1 MHRTD
6 IIPRTKPMTN
16 NDVLRQIRYTFDFND
31 DKMME
36 IFNHVGF
43 DAPRTLVS
51 DWLKKEDH
59 ADFIVMKDKEMLHFL
74 NGFIIEKR
82 GKKEGV
88 APPPDRYLDNNIIL
102 KKIKIALALRNED
115 ILDIFA
121 LVEKPISPH
130 ELSSFFRRPTQS
142 QYRDCQDQYL
152 RNFLYGLKKK
162 YRPE

>member
-1 MHRTD
+1 
-6 IIPRTKPMTN
+6 MTN
-16 NDVLRQIRYTFDFND
+16 NDILRQLRYTFDFSD

-43 DAPRTLVS
+43 DAPRALVS
-51 DWLKKEDH
+51 DWLKKEKH
-59 ADFIVMKDKEMLHFL
+59 EDFIAMKDKEMLHFL

-82 GKKEGV
+82 GKKEGA
-88 APPPDRYLDNNIIL
+88 APPPDRHLDNNIVL
-102 KKIKIALALRNED
+102 KKIKIALALKNED
-115 ILDIFA
+115 MLDIFD
-121 LVEKPISPH
+121 LVDKSISKH

-162 YRPE
+162 YRLE